1 MKKDK
6 STEEQSTPLDPCQ
19 TPRPNAGT
27 GIVAEIVNDS
37 IRYYFSSTEKP
48 TITYLW
54 RMIAARVIH
63 HNQTCDADKTLATP
77 SISTIYK
84 RVQRAGTARKEAHNN
99 RPSLIAKKKLW
110 LKLNFRREW
119 HSLEVFLVDA
129 QTKRLI
135 GTQVLISCEFD
146 RVTPTSTVYYH
157 RVSDCVIKMLK
168 NHAAT
173 NSNRE
178 LRAVVN
184 KIPQTQ
190 DDEHLR
196 KSDQAHPVFPQPD
209 PNPSH

>member
-6 STEEQSTPLDPCQ
+6 STEEQSTALDTCQ
-19 TPRPNAGT
+19 TPQPNAGT
-27 GIVAEIVNDS
+27 GIVAEIVNNS

-54 RMIAARVIH
+54 RMIAARVIQY
-63 HNQTCDADKTLATP
+63 NQTCDADKTLAIP

-84 RVQRAGTARKEAHNN
+84 RVQRAGTVRKEAHNN

-110 LKLNFRREW
+110 LKLNFTRNC
-119 HSLEVFLVDA
+119 HSLDVLVDS

-135 GTQVLISCEFD
+135 GAQILIICEFD
-146 RVTPTSTVYYH
+146 RLTPTTTVYHH
-157 RVSDCVIKMLK
+157 RVSDCVIKILK

-173 NSNRE
+173 NPNRE
-178 LRAVVN
+178 LRAVIN
-184 KIPQTQ
+184 KTPQTQ
-190 DDEHLR
+190 DDEHLS
-196 KSDQAHPVFPQPD
+196 KSDQAPVFPQPD